1 TCSSSNSKKGKSL
14 SKNDPLCKMKHMQK
28 KEMYTLNFSNILN
41 RLYERMIGALTVKIA
56 TEKVIKMLNQWYG
69 MIRQQKIEQAI
80 AIKDEI
86 ENMLPIME
94 EDQDVLLYFNVL
106 DFRHKIML
114 ENLNESKL
122 LLKKLELE
130 KEGIEKTDA
139 LLQYYF
145 YFFSGQYEFHN
156 KNYIKAINLY
166 QIAEDKLKQIPDEI
180 ENAEFHY
187 RVAIAYYRI
196 KQHFFSLSHAQK
208 ALESFNADG
217 NYSEKSINSEM
228 ILGANKMDLF
238 RYEEAEKHYKHALVK
253 AREEKFP
260 YAESLALYNLGLN
273 YGRRNMLLESA
284 DCFRSSLDIEEC
296 KKRRLAIKAKFELA
310 LVLYKLDSKNEA
322 HSLCEQGLSEAQT
335 VEEREYIAK
344 FNFIRALYDQE
355 DSGKIEESLKYL
367 EGKKLWFHVAELM
380 LEAAFHYKKTR
391 NIIKAAHF
399 FEKAHCARNQIFKVT
414 EGLK

>member
-1 TCSSSNSKKGKSL
+1 
-14 SKNDPLCKMKHMQK
+14 
-28 KEMYTLNFSNILN
+28 MYTLNFSNILN